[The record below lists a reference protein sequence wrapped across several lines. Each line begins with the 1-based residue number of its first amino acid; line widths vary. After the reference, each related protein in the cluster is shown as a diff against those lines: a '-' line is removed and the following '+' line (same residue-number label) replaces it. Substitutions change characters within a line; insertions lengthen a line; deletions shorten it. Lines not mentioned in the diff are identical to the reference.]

1 MSEMK
6 DRLKELRKTLDL
18 KQREVAE
25 KLGVRTGDVGGWESG
40 RNIPDSR
47 LRLLCKEYNVRREW
61 LETGVG
67 EMFEPKADTAKLLAD
82 VDDEEIFIESMR
94 RKFKNLSDEKKSAFL
109 SFCRDQL
116 DEQRREEAAK
126 TPKNQPAWR
135 NEFYSTVARNDD
147 LDDARN
153 A

>member
-1 MSEMK
+1 MK

-61 LETGVG
+61 LETGEG
-67 EMFEPKADTAKLLAD
+67 EMFEPGETEEDKFVAVFTTLYEALPEDWQKL
-82 VDDEEIFIESMR
+82 
-94 RKFKNLSDEKKSAFL
+94 FK
-109 SFCRDQL
+109 R
-116 DEQRREEAAK
+116 
-126 TPKNQPAWR
+126 
-135 NEFYSTVARNDD
+135 VARNLLGVEDDAQPPTNAPTPRPENMQEID
-147 LDDARN
+147 LDEYRRLVAAVDDRTDDGAN

>member
-6 DRLKELRKTLDL
+6 DRLKELRKALNI

-67 EMFEPKADTAKLLAD
+67 EMFEPEATFEEKLANAASALFDELSDRGKVAVLKAMSEKLGIKPQPPKKVENFPDDYYRLVASLQNAT
-82 VDDEEIFIESMR
+82 DDE
-94 RKFKNLSDEKKSAFL
+94 
-109 SFCRDQL
+109 
-116 DEQRREEAAK
+116 
-126 TPKNQPAWR
+126 
-135 NEFYSTVARNDD
+135 
-147 LDDARN
+147 N

>member
-61 LETGVG
+61 LESGEG
-67 EMFEPKADTAKLLAD
+67 EMFEPGKT
-82 VDDEEIFIESMR
+82 R
-94 RKFKNLSDEKKSAFL
+94 
-109 SFCRDQL
+109 
-116 DEQRREEAAK
+116 EQ
-126 TPKNQPAWR
+126 Q
-135 NEFYSTVARNDD
+135 
-147 LDDARN
+147 LDDAIDLLFNGLNPELQRAFVRVARKHCGMSAIDEAKILKEIDEKERN
-153 A
+153 LNEQIKRKPR

>member
-61 LETGVG
+61 LETGEG
-67 EMFEPKADTAKLLAD
+67 EMFEPGETEEDKFVAVFTTLYEALPEDWQKLFKRVARKLLGVEDDVQTPTNAPTPRPENMQEID
-82 VDDEEIFIESMR
+82 LDEYRRLVAAVDD
-94 RKFKNLSDEKKSAFL
+94 
-109 SFCRDQL
+109 C
-116 DEQRREEAAK
+116 
-126 TPKNQPAWR
+126 T
-135 NEFYSTVARNDD
+135 DD
-147 LDDARN
+147 GAN